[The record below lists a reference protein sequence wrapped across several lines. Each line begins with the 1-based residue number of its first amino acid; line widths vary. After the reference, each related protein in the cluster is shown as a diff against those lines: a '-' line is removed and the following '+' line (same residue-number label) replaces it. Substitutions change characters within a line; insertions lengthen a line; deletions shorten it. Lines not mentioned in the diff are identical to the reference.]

1 MKADVDGLLAG
12 FTSVSPSLADLEHKL
27 QDKMN
32 VLETLNNNLTK
43 VESVDETMVYLLQ

>member
-12 FTSVSPSLADLEHKL
+12 FASVSPSLAELERKL

-32 VLETLNNNLTK
+32 VIETLNNNLTK